1 MRRLI
6 KWLVVL
12 LVLALIF
19 AAGYWQMTK
28 PRPILVT
35 VAVAEPGIV
44 ENTIANTRAGTIEAC
59 RRAGLSPST
68 GGLIS
73 VLNVRKGDSVR
84 KGDLLLSLWN
94 KDLMAEIE
102 LSQAEAKSAKANAR
116 ATCLTAEVAQR
127 EANRLLK
134 LRKSGAV
141 SEETVDRSV
150 TDASA
155 RRASCDAAKAS
166 TAVSISRANV
176 IRARLDRTRLI
187 APFDGVIADIH
198 GELSE
203 YVTPSSPSV
212 GGTPVID
219 LLDTS
224 CFHVTAPI
232 DEVDAPR
239 VSLGQTARVTLDA
252 FGDREFAG
260 TVSQIAPF
268 VLDLASQARTVEIE
282 VELDDPTD
290 REELLAGYSADVE
303 IILTSRNV
311 PVRVPSEVV
320 LENSRLFVLDGNT
333 IEERDVLVGISN
345 WVWAEIIEGVKAGE
359 AVVTSVDADG
369 LANGALAEIQ
379 SEEE

>member
-6 KWLVVL
+6 KWLLVL
-12 LVLALIF
+12 LVLAVIF
-19 AAGYWQMTK
+19 AAGYWQANK
-28 PRPILVT
+28 PRPISVT
-35 VAVAEPGIV
+35 VAFAKPGIV
-44 ENTIANTRAGTIEAC
+44 ENTVANTRAGTIDAC

-73 VLNVRKGDSVR
+73 VLNVRKGDSVK

-102 LSQAEAKSAKANAR
+102 LSQAEAASAKANAR
-116 ATCLTAEVAQR
+116 ASCLTAEVAQR

-134 LRKSGAV
+134 LKKSGAV
-141 SEETVDRSV
+141 SEETVDRAV

-155 RRASCDAAKAS
+155 RRASCDAAKAN
-166 TAVSISRANV
+166 TTVSASRANV

-187 APFDGVIADIH
+187 APFNGVVAAIH
-198 GELSE
+198 GEVGE
-203 YVTPSSPSV
+203 SV

-219 LLDTS
+219 LIDTS

-239 VSLGQTARVTLDA
+239 VSVGQTARVTLDA

-282 VELDDPTD
+282 VELDNPTD
-290 REELLAGYSADVE
+290 RNELLAGYSADVE
-303 IILTSRNV
+303 VILTARNV
-311 PVRVPSEVV
+311 AVRVPSEVV
-320 LENSRLFVLDGNT
+320 LENSRLFVLDGDT
-333 IEERDVLVGISN
+333 IEERDVLVGITN
-345 WVWAEIIEGVKAGE
+345 WRWAEIVEGVKTGE
-359 AVVTSVDADG
+359 SVVTSIDADG
-369 LANGALAEIQ
+369 LEAGALAEIM

>member
-1 MRRLI
+1 M
-6 KWLVVL
+6 
-12 LVLALIF
+12 
-19 AAGYWQMTK
+19 
-28 PRPILVT
+28 
-35 VAVAEPGIV
+35 
-44 ENTIANTRAGTIEAC
+44 
-59 RRAGLSPST
+59 
-68 GGLIS
+68 
-73 VLNVRKGDSVR
+73 
-84 KGDLLLSLWN
+84 
-94 KDLMAEIE
+94 
-102 LSQAEAKSAKANAR
+102 
-116 ATCLTAEVAQR
+116 
-127 EANRLLK
+127 
-134 LRKSGAV
+134 
-141 SEETVDRSV
+141 
-150 TDASA
+150 
-155 RRASCDAAKAS
+155 
-166 TAVSISRANV
+166 

-369 LANGALAEIQ
+369 LENGALAEIQ

>member
-6 KWLVVL
+6 KWVLVL

-19 AAGYWQMTK
+19 AVIYWQATK
-28 PRPILVT
+28 PRPISVA
-35 VAVAEPGIV
+35 VAVAESGIV
-44 ENTIANTRAGTIEAC
+44 ENTVANTRAGTIEAC

-73 VLNVRKGDSVR
+73 VLNVRKGDPVR

-102 LSQAEAKSAKANAR
+102 LSKAEAKSAKANAR
-116 ATCLTAEVAQR
+116 AACLTSEVAQR

-134 LRKSGAV
+134 LKKSGAV
-141 SEETVDRSV
+141 SEETVDRAV

-166 TAVSISRANV
+166 TVVSASRANV
-176 IRARLDRTRLI
+176 IRARLDRTQLI
-187 APFDGVIADIH
+187 APFDGIVAAIH
-198 GELSE
+198 GELNE
-203 YVTPSSPSV
+203 YVTPSSSSV

-224 CFHVTAPI
+224 CFYVTAPI

-282 VELDDPTD
+282 VELNNPTD
-290 REELLAGYSADVE
+290 RNELLAGYSADVE
-303 IILTSRNV
+303 IILAARNV

-320 LENSRLFVLDGNT
+320 LENSRLFVLNGDT
-333 IEERDVLVGISN
+333 IEERDVLVGITN
-345 WVWAEIIEGVKAGE
+345 WRWAEIVEGVKTGE
-359 AVVTSVDADG
+359 SVVTSIDADG
-369 LANGALAEIQ
+369 LEAGALAEIM

>member
-141 SEETVDRSV
+141 SEETVDRAV

-155 RRASCDAAKAS
+155 RRASCDAAKAN

-369 LANGALAEIQ
+369 LENGALAEIQ

>member
-1 MRRLI
+1 MRRFI

-12 LVLALIF
+12 LVLALIG
-19 AAGYWQMTK
+19 AAGYWQTTK
-28 PRPILVT
+28 PRPISVT
-35 VAVAEPGIV
+35 VAAAEPGIV

-141 SEETVDRSV
+141 SEETVDRAV

-166 TAVSISRANV
+166 TTVSTSRVNV

-187 APFDGVIADIH
+187 APFDGVVAAIH

-369 LANGALAEIQ
+369 LENGALAEIQ

>member
-6 KWLVVL
+6 KWLLVL
-12 LVLALIF
+12 LVLAVIF
-19 AAGYWQMTK
+19 AAGYWQANK
-28 PRPILVT
+28 PRPISVT
-35 VAVAEPGIV
+35 VAFAKPGIV
-44 ENTIANTRAGTIEAC
+44 ENTVANTRAGTIDAC

-73 VLNVRKGDSVR
+73 VLNVRKGDSVK

-102 LSQAEAKSAKANAR
+102 LSQAEAASAKANAR
-116 ATCLTAEVAQR
+116 ASCLTAEVAQR

-134 LRKSGAV
+134 LKKSGAV
-141 SEETVDRSV
+141 SEETVDRAV

-155 RRASCDAAKAS
+155 RRASCDAAKAN
-166 TAVSISRANV
+166 TTVSASRANV

-187 APFDGVIADIH
+187 APFNGVVAAIH
-198 GELSE
+198 GEVGE
-203 YVTPSSPSV
+203 SV

-219 LLDTS
+219 LIDTS

-239 VSLGQTARVTLDA
+239 VSVGQTARVTLDA

-282 VELDDPTD
+282 VELDNPTD
-290 REELLAGYSADVE
+290 RNELLAGYSADVE
-303 IILTSRNV
+303 VILTARNV

-320 LENSRLFVLDGNT
+320 LENSRLFVLDGDT
-333 IEERDVLVGISN
+333 IEERDVLVGITN
-345 WVWAEIIEGVKAGE
+345 WRWAEIVEGVKTGE
-359 AVVTSVDADG
+359 SVVTSIDADG
-369 LANGALAEIQ
+369 LEAGALAEIM

>member
-6 KWLVVL
+6 KWVLVL

-19 AAGYWQMTK
+19 TVIYWQTTK
-28 PRPILVT
+28 PRPIS
-35 VAVAEPGIV
+35 VAVAVAAPGIV

-102 LSQAEAKSAKANAR
+102 LSKAEAESAKANAR
-116 ATCLTAEVAQR
+116 ASCLTAEVAQR

-134 LRKSGAV
+134 LKKSGAV
-141 SEETVDRSV
+141 SEEAVDRSV
-150 TDASA
+150 TDASS

-166 TAVSISRANV
+166 TAVSAARANV

-187 APFDGVIADIH
+187 APFDGVVAAIH

-203 YVTPSSPSV
+203 YVTPSSSSV

-282 VELDDPTD
+282 VELNNPTD
-290 REELLAGYSADVE
+290 RNELLAGYSADVE
-303 IILTSRNV
+303 IILAARNV

-320 LENSRLFVLDGNT
+320 LENSRLFVLNDGT
-333 IEERDVLVGISN
+333 IEERDVLVGITN
-345 WVWAEIIEGVKAGE
+345 WRWAEIVEGVKTGE
-359 AVVTSVDADG
+359 SVVTSIDADG
-369 LANGALAEIQ
+369 LANGVLAEIQ

>member
-141 SEETVDRSV
+141 SEETVDRAV

-212 GGTPVID
+212 GGTSVID

-369 LANGALAEIQ
+369 LENGALAEIQ

>member
-1 MRRLI
+1 MRRLV
-6 KWLVVL
+6 KWLLVL
-12 LVLALIF
+12 LVLAVIF
-19 AAGYWQMTK
+19 AAGYWQANK
-28 PRPILVT
+28 PRPISVT
-35 VAVAEPGIV
+35 VAFAKPGIV
-44 ENTIANTRAGTIEAC
+44 ENTVANTRAGTIAAC

-73 VLNVRKGDSVR
+73 VLNVSKGDSVK

-102 LSQAEAKSAKANAR
+102 LSQAEAASAKANAR
-116 ATCLTAEVAQR
+116 ASCLTAEVAQR

-134 LRKSGAV
+134 LKKSGAV
-141 SEETVDRSV
+141 SEETVDRTV

-166 TAVSISRANV
+166 TTVSASRANV

-187 APFDGVIADIH
+187 APFNGVVAAIH
-198 GELSE
+198 GEVGE
-203 YVTPSSPSV
+203 SV

-219 LLDTS
+219 LIDTS

-239 VSLGQTARVTLDA
+239 VSVGQTARVTLDA

-282 VELDDPTD
+282 VEFDNPTD
-290 REELLAGYSADVE
+290 RNELLAGYSADVE
-303 IILTSRNV
+303 VILTARNV

-320 LENSRLFVLDGNT
+320 LENSRLFVLNGDT
-333 IEERDVLVGISN
+333 IEERDVLVGITN
-345 WVWAEIIEGVKAGE
+345 WRWAEIIEGVKSGE
-359 AVVTSVDADG
+359 SVVTSIDADG
-369 LANGALAEIQ
+369 LATGALAEIM

>member
-141 SEETVDRSV
+141 SEETVDRAV

-166 TAVSISRANV
+166 TAVSVSRANV

-203 YVTPSSPSV
+203 YVTPSSPSA

-320 LENSRLFVLDGNT
+320 LENSRLFVLDGST

-369 LANGALAEIQ
+369 LENGALAEIQ

>member
-102 LSQAEAKSAKANAR
+102 LSQAEATSAKANAR

-320 LENSRLFVLDGNT
+320 LENSRLFVLDGST
-333 IEERDVLVGISN
+333 IEERNVLVGISN

-369 LANGALAEIQ
+369 LENGALAEIQ

>member
-1 MRRLI
+1 M
-6 KWLVVL
+6 
-12 LVLALIF
+12 
-19 AAGYWQMTK
+19 
-28 PRPILVT
+28 
-35 VAVAEPGIV
+35 
-44 ENTIANTRAGTIEAC
+44 
-59 RRAGLSPST
+59 
-68 GGLIS
+68 
-73 VLNVRKGDSVR
+73 
-84 KGDLLLSLWN
+84 
-94 KDLMAEIE
+94 
-102 LSQAEAKSAKANAR
+102 
-116 ATCLTAEVAQR
+116 
-127 EANRLLK
+127 
-134 LRKSGAV
+134 
-141 SEETVDRSV
+141 
-150 TDASA
+150 
-155 RRASCDAAKAS
+155 
-166 TAVSISRANV
+166 
-176 IRARLDRTRLI
+176 
-187 APFDGVIADIH
+187 
-198 GELSE
+198 
-203 YVTPSSPSV
+203 
-212 GGTPVID
+212 ID

-369 LANGALAEIQ
+369 LENGALAEIQ

>member
-6 KWLVVL
+6 KWLVVFL
-12 LVLALIF
+12 ILALIVT
-19 AAGYWQMTK
+19 ASYWQATK
-28 PRPILVT
+28 PRPISVT
-35 VAVAEPGIV
+35 VATAGPGIV

-68 GGLIS
+68 GGLIA
-73 VLNVRKGDSVR
+73 VLNVRKGDSV
-84 KGDLLLSLWN
+84 KEGDLLLSLWN

-102 LSQAEAKSAKANAR
+102 LSQAEAESAKANAR
-116 ATCLTAEVAQR
+116 ASCLTAEVAQR

-134 LRKSGAV
+134 LKKSGAV
-141 SEETVDRSV
+141 SEETVDRAV

-155 RRASCDAAKAS
+155 RRASCDAAKAN
-166 TAVSISRANV
+166 TTVSASRANV

-187 APFDGVIADIH
+187 APFNGVVAAIH

-203 YVTPSSPSV
+203 YVTPSSSSV

-219 LLDTS
+219 LIDTS

-239 VSLGQTARVTLDA
+239 VSVGQTARVTLDA

-268 VLDLASQARTVEIE
+268 VLDLASQARTVQIK
-282 VELDDPTD
+282 VEFDNPTD
-290 REELLAGYSADVE
+290 RNELLAGYSADVE
-303 IILTSRNV
+303 VILTARNV

-320 LENSRLFVLDGNT
+320 LENSRLFVLNGDT
-333 IEERDVLVGISN
+333 IEERDVLVGKTN
-345 WVWAEIIEGVKAGE
+345 WRWAEIIEGVKSSE
-359 AVVTSVDADG
+359 SVVTSIDADG
-369 LANGALAEIQ
+369 LANGVLAEIQ

>member
-369 LANGALAEIQ
+369 LENGALAEIQ

>member
-1 MRRLI
+1 MRRLV
-6 KWLVVL
+6 KWLLVL
-12 LVLALIF
+12 LVLAVIF
-19 AAGYWQMTK
+19 AAGYWQANK
-28 PRPILVT
+28 PRPISIT
-35 VAVAEPGIV
+35 VAFAKPGIV
-44 ENTIANTRAGTIEAC
+44 ENTVANTRAGTIDAC

-102 LSQAEAKSAKANAR
+102 LSQAEAASAKANAR
-116 ATCLTAEVAQR
+116 ASCLTAEVAQR

-134 LRKSGAV
+134 LKKSGAV
-141 SEETVDRSV
+141 SEERVDRAV

-166 TAVSISRANV
+166 TTVSASRANV

-187 APFDGVIADIH
+187 APFNGVVAAIH
-198 GELSE
+198 GEVGE
-203 YVTPSSPSV
+203 SV

-219 LLDTS
+219 LIDTS

-239 VSLGQTARVTLDA
+239 VSVGQTARVTLDA

-282 VELDDPTD
+282 VELDNPTD
-290 REELLAGYSADVE
+290 RNELLAGYSADVE
-303 IILTSRNV
+303 VILAARNV

-320 LENSRLFVLDGNT
+320 LENSRLFVLNGDT
-333 IEERDVLVGISN
+333 IEERDVLVGITN
-345 WVWAEIIEGVKAGE
+345 WRWAEIIEGVKSGE
-359 AVVTSVDADG
+359 SVVTSIDADG
-369 LANGALAEIQ
+369 LANGVLAEIQ

>member
-116 ATCLTAEVAQR
+116 AACLTAEVAQR

-141 SEETVDRSV
+141 SEETVDRAV

-166 TAVSISRANV
+166 TAVSVSRANV

-369 LANGALAEIQ
+369 LENGALAEIQ

>member
-73 VLNVRKGDSVR
+73 VLNVREGDSVR

-141 SEETVDRSV
+141 SEETVDRAV

-166 TAVSISRANV
+166 TAVSVSRANV

-187 APFDGVIADIH
+187 APFDGVIAAIH

-282 VELDDPTD
+282 VELDDPPD

-369 LANGALAEIQ
+369 LENGALAEIQ

>member
-141 SEETVDRSV
+141 SEETVDRAV

-176 IRARLDRTRLI
+176 TRARLDRTRLI

-369 LANGALAEIQ
+369 LENGALAEIQ

>member
-44 ENTIANTRAGTIEAC
+44 ENTVANTRAGTIEAC

-116 ATCLTAEVAQR
+116 AACLTAEVAQR

-369 LANGALAEIQ
+369 LENGALAEIQ

>member
-1 MRRLI
+1 MRRLV
-6 KWLVVL
+6 KWLLVL
-12 LVLALIF
+12 LVLAVIF
-19 AAGYWQMTK
+19 AAGYWQANK
-28 PRPILVT
+28 PRPISVT
-35 VAVAEPGIV
+35 VAFAKPGIV
-44 ENTIANTRAGTIEAC
+44 ENTVANTRAGTIASC

-73 VLNVRKGDSVR
+73 VLNVSKGDSVK

-102 LSQAEAKSAKANAR
+102 LSQAEAASSKANAR
-116 ATCLTAEVAQR
+116 ANCLTAEVAQR

-134 LRKSGAV
+134 LKKSGAV
-141 SEETVDRSV
+141 SEETVDRAV

-155 RRASCDAAKAS
+155 RRASCDAAKAN
-166 TAVSISRANV
+166 TTVSASRANV

-187 APFDGVIADIH
+187 APFNGVVAAIH
-198 GELSE
+198 GEVGE
-203 YVTPSSPSV
+203 SV

-219 LLDTS
+219 LIDTS

-239 VSLGQTARVTLDA
+239 VSVGQTARVTLDA

-282 VELDDPTD
+282 VEFDNPTD
-290 REELLAGYSADVE
+290 RNELLAGYSADVE
-303 IILTSRNV
+303 VILTARNV

-320 LENSRLFVLDGNT
+320 LENSRLFVLNGDT
-333 IEERDVLVGISN
+333 IEERDVLVGITN
-345 WVWAEIIEGVKAGE
+345 WRWAEIIEGVKSGE
-359 AVVTSVDADG
+359 SVVTSIDADG
-369 LANGALAEIQ
+369 LANGVLAEIQ

>member
-127 EANRLLK
+127 DANRLLK

-369 LANGALAEIQ
+369 LENGALAEIQ

>member
-141 SEETVDRSV
+141 SEETVDRAV

-166 TAVSISRANV
+166 TAVSASRANV

-369 LANGALAEIQ
+369 LENGALAEIQ

>member
-1 MRRLI
+1 MRRLV
-6 KWLVVL
+6 KWLLVL
-12 LVLALIF
+12 LVLAVIF
-19 AAGYWQMTK
+19 AAGYWQTTK
-28 PRPILVT
+28 PRPISVT
-35 VAVAEPGIV
+35 VAFAKPGIV
-44 ENTIANTRAGTIEAC
+44 ENTVANTRAGTIDAC

-102 LSQAEAKSAKANAR
+102 LSQAEAASAKANAR
-116 ATCLTAEVAQR
+116 ASCLTAEVAQR

-134 LRKSGAV
+134 LKKSGAV
-141 SEETVDRSV
+141 SEETVDRAV

-166 TAVSISRANV
+166 TTVSASRANV

-187 APFDGVIADIH
+187 APFNGVVAAIH

-203 YVTPSSPSV
+203 YVTPSSSSV

-219 LLDTS
+219 LIDTS

-260 TVSQIAPF
+260 TVRQIAPF
-268 VLDLASQARTVEIE
+268 VLDIASQARTVEIE
-282 VELDDPTD
+282 VELDNPTD
-290 REELLAGYSADVE
+290 RNELLAGYSADVE
-303 IILTSRNV
+303 IILAARNV

-320 LENSRLFVLDGNT
+320 LENSRLFVLDGGT
-333 IEERDVLVGISN
+333 IEERDVLVGLTN
-345 WVWAEIIEGVKAGE
+345 WRWAEIIEGVKSGE
-359 AVVTSVDADG
+359 SVVTSIDADG
-369 LANGALAEIQ
+369 LANGVLAEIQ
-379 SEEE
+379 SEEK

>member
-102 LSQAEAKSAKANAR
+102 LSQAEVKSAKANAR

-141 SEETVDRSV
+141 SEETVDRAV

-176 IRARLDRTRLI
+176 IRARLDRTRLN
-187 APFDGVIADIH
+187 APFDGVIADIQ

-320 LENSRLFVLDGNT
+320 LENSRLFVLDSNT

-369 LANGALAEIQ
+369 LENGALAEIQ

>member
-141 SEETVDRSV
+141 SEETVDRAV

-166 TAVSISRANV
+166 TAVSASRVNV

-187 APFDGVIADIH
+187 APFDGVVAAIH

-369 LANGALAEIQ
+369 LENGALAEIQ

>member
-1 MRRLI
+1 
-6 KWLVVL
+6 
-12 LVLALIF
+12 
-19 AAGYWQMTK
+19 
-28 PRPILVT
+28 
-35 VAVAEPGIV
+35 
-44 ENTIANTRAGTIEAC
+44 
-59 RRAGLSPST
+59 
-68 GGLIS
+68 
-73 VLNVRKGDSVR
+73 
-84 KGDLLLSLWN
+84 
-94 KDLMAEIE
+94 MAEIE
-102 LSQAEAKSAKANAR
+102 LSQAETASAKANAR
-116 ATCLTAEVAQR
+116 AACLTAEVAQR

-134 LRKSGAV
+134 LKKSGAV
-141 SEETVDRSV
+141 SEETVDRAV

-166 TAVSISRANV
+166 TAVSASRVNV
-176 IRARLDRTRLI
+176 IRTRLDRTRLI
-187 APFDGVIADIH
+187 APFDGVVAAIH

-203 YVTPSSPSV
+203 YVTPSSPSA

-320 LENSRLFVLDGNT
+320 LENSRLFVLDGIT

-369 LANGALAEIQ
+369 LENGALAEIQ

>member
-219 LLDTS
+219 LLDNS

-369 LANGALAEIQ
+369 LENGALAEIQ

>member
-6 KWLVVL
+6 KWVLVL

-19 AAGYWQMTK
+19 TAIYWQTTK
-28 PRPILVT
+28 PRPIS
-35 VAVAEPGIV
+35 VAVAVAAPGIV
-44 ENTIANTRAGTIEAC
+44 ENTISNTRAGTIEAC

-102 LSQAEAKSAKANAR
+102 LSQAEAESAKANAR
-116 ATCLTAEVAQR
+116 ASCLTADVAQR

-134 LRKSGAV
+134 LKKSGAV

-166 TAVSISRANV
+166 TAVSAARANV

-187 APFDGVIADIH
+187 APFDGVVAAIH

-203 YVTPSSPSV
+203 YVTPSSSSV

-282 VELDDPTD
+282 VELNNPTD
-290 REELLAGYSADVE
+290 RTELLAGYSADVE
-303 IILTSRNV
+303 IILAARNV

-320 LENSRLFVLDGNT
+320 LENSRLFVLNGDT
-333 IEERDVLVGISN
+333 IEERDVLVGITN
-345 WVWAEIIEGVKAGE
+345 WRWAEIVEGVKTDE
-359 AVVTSVDADG
+359 SVVTSIDADG
-369 LANGALAEIQ
+369 LETGALAEIM

>member
-6 KWLVVL
+6 KWVLVL

-19 AAGYWQMTK
+19 AVIYWQATK
-28 PRPILVT
+28 PRPIS
-35 VAVAEPGIV
+35 VAVAIAESGIV
-44 ENTIANTRAGTIEAC
+44 ENTVANTRAGTIEAC

-73 VLNVRKGDSVR
+73 VLNVRKGDPVR

-102 LSQAEAKSAKANAR
+102 LSQAEAESAKANAR
-116 ATCLTAEVAQR
+116 ASCLTAEVAQR

-134 LRKSGAV
+134 LKKSGAV

-166 TAVSISRANV
+166 TAVSAARANV
-176 IRARLDRTRLI
+176 IRARLDRTQLI
-187 APFDGVIADIH
+187 APFDGIVAAIH

-203 YVTPSSPSV
+203 YVTPSSSSV

-224 CFHVTAPI
+224 CFYVTAPI

-282 VELDDPTD
+282 VELNNPTD
-290 REELLAGYSADVE
+290 RNELLAGYSADVE
-303 IILTSRNV
+303 IILAARNV

-320 LENSRLFVLDGNT
+320 LENSRLFVLNGDT
-333 IEERDVLVGISN
+333 IEERDVLVGITN
-345 WVWAEIIEGVKAGE
+345 WRWAEIVEGVKTGE
-359 AVVTSVDADG
+359 SVVTSIDADG
-369 LANGALAEIQ
+369 LETGALAEIM

>member
-141 SEETVDRSV
+141 SEETVDRAV

-166 TAVSISRANV
+166 TAVSVSRANV

-369 LANGALAEIQ
+369 LENGALAEIQ